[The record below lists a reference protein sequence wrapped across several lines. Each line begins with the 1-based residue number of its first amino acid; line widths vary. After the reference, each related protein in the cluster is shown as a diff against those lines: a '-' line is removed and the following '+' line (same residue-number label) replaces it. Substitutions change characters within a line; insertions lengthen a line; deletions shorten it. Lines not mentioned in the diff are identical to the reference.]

1 MTPDQ
6 RARIVFMGLVALD
19 EAAERARAARG
30 PVGTCLS
37 DRVILA
43 TLYAIA
49 GRGRSSFY
57 GFWRELRRP
66 VKEGPGS
73 EHDGIQRSNDLHRY
87 FCGILNALGIKWTIA
102 FGAALHDAREE
113 PLRGMRDRHPWPADE
128 ERARFAEFL
137 RETMNDQRVADRDR
151 RAARECGLRG

>member
-19 EAAERARAARG
+19 EAAARARAARG
-30 PVGTCLS
+30 PVDTCLA
-37 DRVILA
+37 DRASRA
-43 TLYAIA
+43 TLYPIA

-66 VKEGPGS
+66 VGPLTG
-73 EHDGIQRSNDLHRY
+73 DATARGNMLHTH
-87 FCGILNALGIKWTIA
+87 FCGICRALGIKQTIA
-102 FGAALHDAREE
+102 FTSALGIARRE
-113 PLRGMRDRHPWPADE
+113 PIHGFRDPEPFSADE
-128 ERARFAEFL
+128 QRARFAEFL
-137 RETMNDQRVADRDR
+137 RETMNERREADRER

>member
-30 PVGTCLS
+30 PVETCLS

-49 GRGRSSFY
+49 GRGRPSFY

-66 VKEGPGS
+66 IGPLTG
-73 EHDGIQRSNDLHRY
+73 DATMRGNMLHTH
-87 FCGILNALGIKWTIA
+87 FCGICRALGIKQTIA
-102 FGAALHDAREE
+102 FTSALADARRE
-113 PLRGMRDRHPWPADE
+113 PMHGLRNPEPFPADE
-128 ERARFAEFL
+128 QRARFAEFL
-137 RETMNDQRVADRDR
+137 RETMNDRRDADRER

>member
-1 MTPDQ
+1 
-6 RARIVFMGLVALD
+6 MGLVALD
-19 EAAERARAARG
+19 EAAERARATKG
-30 PVGTCLS
+30 PVETSLS

-57 GFWRELRRP
+57 GFWQALRRP
-66 VKEGPGS
+66 RVEDPCRGTA
-73 EHDGIQRSNDLHRY
+73 HDGIGRSNDLHMY
-87 FCGILNALGIKWTIA
+87 FNGMLNALGIKNTIA
-102 FGAALHDAREE
+102 FNSALGEARKE
-113 PLRGMRDRHPWPADE
+113 PLRGFRKPEPFPEDE

-137 RETMNDQRVADRDR
+137 RETMNEQRDADRAR

>member
-1 MTPDQ
+1 
-6 RARIVFMGLVALD
+6 MGLVALD

-30 PVGTCLS
+30 PVDTCLS

-66 VKEGPGS
+66 IEPLTGDATMRG
-73 EHDGIQRSNDLHRY
+73 NMLHTH
-87 FCGILNALGIKWTIA
+87 FCGICRALGIKQTIA
-102 FGAALHDAREE
+102 FTSALGDARRE
-113 PLRGMRDRHPWPADE
+113 PMHGFRNPEPFPADE
-128 ERARFAEFL
+128 QRARFAEFL
-137 RETMNDQRVADRDR
+137 RETMNDRRDADRER

>member
-1 MTPDQ
+1 
-6 RARIVFMGLVALD
+6 MGLVALD

-30 PVGTCLS
+30 PVETCLS

-43 TLYAIA
+43 MLYAIA

-66 VKEGPGS
+66 VREGPGS
-73 EHDGIQRSNDLHRY
+73 EHDGIQRSNDLHRHFY
-87 FCGILNALGIKWTIA
+87 GILNALGIKWTIA
-102 FGAALHDAREE
+102 FGSALDEARRE
-113 PLRGMRDRHPWPADE
+113 PLRGMRDRHSWPADE

-137 RETMNDQRVADRDR
+137 RETMNEQRDADRAR

>member
-1 MTPDQ
+1 VNQSQ

-19 EAAERARAARG
+19 EAADRARAARG
-30 PVGTCLS
+30 PVETSLS

-57 GFWRELRRP
+57 GFWQALRRP
-66 VKEGPGS
+66 RVDDPRRGT
-73 EHDGIQRSNDLHRY
+73 EHDGISRSNDLHMC
-87 FCGILNALGIKWTIA
+87 FNGMLNALAIKNTIA
-102 FGAALHDAREE
+102 FNSALNQARNE
-113 PLRGMRDRHPWPADE
+113 PLRGFRNAEPFPEDE

-137 RETMNDQRVADRDR
+137 RETMNEQRDADRAR
-151 RAARECGLRG
+151 R

>member
-30 PVGTCLS
+30 PVETCLS

-49 GRGRSSFY
+49 GRERSSFY

-66 VKEGPGS
+66 IGPLTG
-73 EHDGIQRSNDLHRY
+73 DATMRGNMLHTH
-87 FCGILNALGIKWTIA
+87 FCGICRALSIKQTIA
-102 FGAALHDAREE
+102 FTSALGAARREPMRGFRDPE
-113 PLRGMRDRHPWPADE
+113 PFTADE
-128 ERARFAEFL
+128 QRARFAEFL
-137 RETMNDQRVADRDR
+137 RETMSEKREADRKR
-151 RAARECGLRG
+151 RARRECGLRG

>member
-1 MTPDQ
+1 VNQSQ

-19 EAAERARAARG
+19 EAADRARAAQG
-30 PVGTCLS
+30 PVDTCLS

-66 VKEGPGS
+66 INPSTGDATARG
-73 EHDGIQRSNDLHRY
+73 NMLHTH
-87 FCGILNALGIKWTIA
+87 FCGICRALGVKQTIA
-102 FGAALHDAREE
+102 FTSALDAARRAPTRGFRDPE
-113 PLRGMRDRHPWPADE
+113 PFAVDE
-128 ERARFAEFL
+128 QRARFAEFL
-137 RETMNDQRVADRDR
+137 RETMNEQRYR
-151 RAARECGLRG
+151 